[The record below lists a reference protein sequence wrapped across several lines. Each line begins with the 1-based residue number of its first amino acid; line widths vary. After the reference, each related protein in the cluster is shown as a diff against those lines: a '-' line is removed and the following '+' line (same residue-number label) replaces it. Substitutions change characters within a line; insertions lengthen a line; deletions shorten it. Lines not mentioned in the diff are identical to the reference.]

1 MYCYPHHN
9 VVSSREGHLM
19 TEQEIFGTRLRRRR
33 MALGLNQQQLA
44 KRVGM
49 RAASISRYERGEYR
63 SNMSFAHLRQI
74 AQALAT
80 STDYLLGLTNDP
92 GPVPDRPCPAE
103 GRSLDGQSPL
113 PVTTFPERIV
123 ANGEY
128 STSPP

>member
-1 MYCYPHHN
+1 
-9 VVSSREGHLM
+9 M

-33 MALGLNQQQLA
+33 MALGLNPQQLA

-63 SNMSFAHLRQI
+63 SNMRFTSLRQI

-92 GPVPDRPCPAE
+92 GPVPDRPCPGEALCCA
-103 GRSLDGQSPL
+103 GVTLP
-113 PVTTFPERIV
+113 PVTPILERTE
-123 ANGEY
+123 ADGEY
-128 STSPP
+128 SML